1 MWMQHRKLKPFHHCT
16 SLSCAVFPSA
26 TDAQVIT
33 YGRVQDHCAGA
44 LADVRR
50 DIARTEALVLER
62 LATGASVASAAASLE
77 RWSAALRSSRAT
89 DGQQA
94 TAAAG
99 ANGIGHHTAPAA
111 PEPQALSAAAE
122 TVAKQ
127 GQRAIEAALASALG
141 AETAASLLALLRSLH
156 AREAELVCAAEYA
169 AGPVGPPGPGQPA
182 GGGGS
187 TAAELAVSA
196 RPAYEPS
203 SSASAAPLASPPS
216 VRMPTA
222 APCAERAV
230 SVGLVVEV
238 ATGRVRVHVRPACRG
253 AGPHGLSHGP
263 AHNPAVLQRP
273 ALRAPITTT
282 VNSAAGLPAMDCG
295 RSPGE
300 AAMGGS
306 ADPAASAAPGLASTG
321 AAEGEPG
328 RSSRHSQATMGA
340 SEDTPGTD
348 VTQGSGT
355 ASGGAEGCGVTAPGS
370 DPACCRQGEPHAESG
385 PGPESAGGR
394 PSAGR
399 EALLERELQE
409 ARAAAA
415 AAQAE
420 AAALRAEL
428 QSAPGP
434 ALGSGAGPAQRWP
447 GRMGPN
453 PDSAGAGGAGAP
465 SRQVAALRCRVRPLQ
480 GLSPGLAQGSAQ
492 HACVQRSMSSNALPC

>member
-1 MWMQHRKLKPFHHCT
+1 M
-16 SLSCAVFPSA
+16 
-26 TDAQVIT
+26 
-33 YGRVQDHCAGA
+33 
-44 LADVRR
+44 
-50 DIARTEALVLER
+50 LER
-62 LATGASVASAAASLE
+62 LATGASVASATASLD

-89 DGQQA
+89 DGHQ
-94 TAAAG
+94 AAAALG
-99 ANGIGHHTAPAA
+99 ADGIGHHTAPAA

-122 TVAKQ
+122 NVAEQ
-127 GQRAIEAALASALG
+127 GQRAVEAALASALG

-156 AREAELVCAAEYA
+156 AREAELVCSAEHA
-169 AGPVGPPGPGQPA
+169 AGPVGPAGAGQPR

-187 TAAELAVSA
+187 TADPLPAAAELAVSA

-216 VRMPTA
+216 VRMVTA

-230 SVGLVVEV
+230 RVGLVVEV

-253 AGPHGLSHGP
+253 AGQHGLSHGP

-282 VNSAAGLPAMDCG
+282 VNCAAGLPAIDCG

-306 ADPAASAAPGLASTG
+306 ADPAASDAPGIASTE

-328 RSSRHSQATMGA
+328 RSSCHNQATMGA

-348 VTQGSGT
+348 ATQGSGT
-355 ASGGAEGCGVTAPGS
+355 ASGGAEGCGATDPGS
-370 DPACCRQGEPHAESG
+370 DPVCCRQGEPHAESG
-385 PGPESAGGR
+385 SRPESAGGR

-399 EALLERELQE
+399 EALLERKLQE

-434 ALGSGAGPAQRWP
+434 APGSGAGLVQRWP
-447 GRMGPN
+447 ERVGPN
-453 PDSAGAGGAGAP
+453 RDGACAGKAGAP
-465 SRQVAALRCRVRPLQ
+465 SRQVSALRCRVRPWQ
-480 GLSPGLAQGSAQ
+480 GLSPGSCTGLGSACMCAT
-492 HACVQRSMSSNALPC
+492 HHV